1 MKKLLFVMPA
11 LYGGGAEKSLVNLLN
26 LLDYSRYEVD
36 LLLFR
41 QEGLF
46 LSQVPEE
53 VRILP
58 IPSSLKYSYASPDK
72 NMFRSLEAIKAAII
86 RIIGTGLTNLRYK
99 KVDNLTINKQMRW
112 KSFYSHTI
120 KELPG
125 HYDVALAYL
134 HGETSYYV
142 VDKVN
147 ADRKYLWIHN
157 DYDKMKGDN
166 SLLEK
171 YFSRVDGVVSI
182 SDRCV
187 DILKKEFPD
196 IEDKFYM
203 LPNLTSSD
211 LLRKM
216 ADEYYPSEYTKNIP
230 VLLSIGRL
238 TNQKG
243 FDYAVVA
250 ARILKKRG
258 YKFIWYIVGEGEL
271 KEQLQ
276 EMIIEEDVD
285 DYIKLL
291 GIRENPYPYIKNC
304 DVVVQPSRYEGKSVV
319 LDEAKIIGKPIVV
332 TNYST
337 VGDQIKDGREGIIV
351 SMNPESVADGI
362 EQMLTDAPLR
372 ESIQKYLCEHEYGNQ
387 DEVQKYIDLIDGK
400 K

>member
-1 MKKLLFVMPA
+1 MPA

-46 LSQVPEE
+46 LSQVPNE

-58 IPSSLKYSYASPDK
+58 IPSSLKYSYAKPDIS
-72 NMFRSLEAIKAAII
+72 MFKSFAAIKAAII
-86 RIIGTGLTNLRYK
+86 RIIGTGITNLRYK
-99 KVDNLTINKQMRW
+99 KADNLTINKQMRW
-112 KSFYSHTI
+112 KCFYSHVI

-142 VDKVN
+142 IDKVN

-166 SLLEK
+166 SFLEK
-171 YFSRVDGVVSI
+171 YFFKSDGVVTI
-182 SDRCV
+182 SERCV

-196 IEDKFYM
+196 IKNKFYM
-203 LPNLTSSD
+203 IPNLTSSV

-216 ADEYYPSEYTKNIP
+216 ANKYRPSEYTKNIP
-230 VLLSIGRL
+230 ALLSIGRL
-238 TNQKG
+238 TKQKG
-243 FDYAVVA
+243 FDYAVDA
-250 ARILKKRG
+250 AYILKKRG
-258 YKFIWYIVGEGEL
+258 YNFIWYIIGEGEL

-276 EMIIEEDVD
+276 KMIIEKDVK
-285 DYIKLL
+285 DYVKLL

-304 DVVVQPSRYEGKSVV
+304 DVVVQPSRFEGKSVV

-337 VGDQIKDGREGIIV
+337 VGDQIENGKEGMIV
-351 SMNPESVADGI
+351 PMNAEGVADGI
-362 EQMLTDAPLR
+362 QKMLENEETR
-372 ESIQKYLCEHEYGNQ
+372 NRYSEYLKEHEYGNQ
-387 DEVQKYIDLIDGK
+387 DEIQKYIDLIEE
-400 K
+400 